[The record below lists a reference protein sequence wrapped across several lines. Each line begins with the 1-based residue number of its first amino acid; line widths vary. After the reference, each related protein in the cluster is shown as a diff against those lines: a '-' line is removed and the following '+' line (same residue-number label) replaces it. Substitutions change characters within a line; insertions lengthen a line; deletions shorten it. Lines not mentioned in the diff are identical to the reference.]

1 MPNLEQRAVTEW
13 LTELRP
19 TAASNEWPPLVRAIE
34 TETDNPERLQALGS
48 LLDQLAQRDL
58 EDLSAALRGAPL
70 RDDLRAILA

>member
-48 LLDQLAQRDL
+48 LLDWKTAWKSDPAWGVI
-58 EDLSAALRGAPL
+58 SAE
-70 RDDLRAILA
+70 